1 MKKVGALSAALLL
14 VFLSACTPRPA
25 STPVPTSTP
34 TPTPTPTPDPYSNS
48 YAQADVSRLED
59 GLVRVRYTGPAQV
72 QIKAQLTKAE
82 GTDYNYDLPNDGAW
96 IPLTL
101 TEGEGEYSLRVLEN
115 VEGDLYRPVFQCT
128 LALELADPLSP
139 FRQANQYVS
148 FTADSPL
155 SALAR
160 DLTGGLETEE
170 EKAGAIFAYVT
181 EHLSYDEEKAAEVEP
196 GYLPDPEAV
205 LREGKGICFDY
216 AAVMAAMLRSQGVAC
231 RLAVGYAGK
240 VYHAWVETPQEEGW
254 RLWDPTFLSAN
265 RGDQTV
271 LDFVSQPE
279 NYAAR
284 LYY

>member
-1 MKKVGALSAALLL
+1 MKRPGILWAALLL
-14 VFLSACTPRPA
+14 ALLSACAPA
-25 STPVPTSTP
+25 PP
-34 TPTPTPTPDPYSNS
+34 PTPDPCSND
-48 YAQADVSRLED
+48 QVQTDLSRLEE
-59 GLVRVRYTGPAQV
+59 GLVLLRYTGTGEDRL
-72 QIKAQLTKAE
+72 KAQITRGE
-82 GTDYNYDLPNDGAW
+82 GTDYNYDLPNDGTW
-96 IPLTL
+96 TPLTL

-128 LALELADPLSP
+128 LALEPADPLSP

-155 SALAR
+155 SVLAR
-160 DLTGGLETEE
+160 DLTGELETEE

-205 LREGKGICFDY
+205 LKEGKGICFDY

-231 RLAVGYAGK
+231 RLAVGYAGE

-254 RLWDPTFLSAN
+254 RLWDPTFLSVN
-265 RGDQTV
+265 RGNQAV

-284 LYY
+284 FYY